1 MSAEVYRDP
10 SNHAAK
16 HDIPRFLSST
26 QTRANLGETDTSD
39 GVYGCQTRAAT
50 PPRGPRAGHA
60 NGTDRLRWTSGSP
73 LLARLTFAL
82 RGAAPRIEQRMVEQV
97 GAVVR
102 RNGHRCRF
110 AAAAVRHDARA
121 RGVERCFHRRHI
133 SQRDERG
140 AARSVQDE
148 MPVGHDRRA
157 AAVQQRGV
165 IHVRHE
171 RFTRAEQ
178 LRSAAQILRD
188 NAPEYARLMTHE
200 MGKPISDGR
209 AEVEKCAWVC
219 EYFADHAA
227 SFLEDEEIAS
237 DASKSFVTFQP
248 IGVVLAVMPWNFPFW
263 QVFRFAAPGIMAGNA
278 ALLKHAP
285 NVPGCALAIEDVF
298 REAGFPEK
306 LFNTLLLP
314 TDQVEKVIKH
324 PSVRAVTLTGSTGA
338 GRAVAKQA
346 GECLKKTVLELG
358 GSDPYLILKDAN
370 LDDAVPTCVQSR
382 LINNGQSCISAKRFI
397 VPKSLLGE
405 FQERYVSAMR
415 EFDFGNPMDPQMKL
429 GTIARRDL
437 RDNLHDQVEESI
449 KKGADCLLGG
459 ELPNRKG
466 YFYPPTVLTNVS
478 PGMPAYDEELFGPV
492 ASIIPVE
499 DEQEGIEVANDSNY
513 GLGAA
518 IFSSD
523 LERAEKIAAEKLE
536 AGCCFVNSFVK
547 SDPRLP
553 FGGIKD
559 SGYGRELSYYGI
571 KEFVNV
577 KTVYVK

>member
-1 MSAEVYRDP
+1 MSIEVINPATEEKIKTFEEIDFLQAEQIIQ
-10 SNHAAK
+10 SAAK
-16 HDIPRFLSST
+16 TYSDWRRTDFEHRSSLMNKAAEILK
-26 QTRANLGETDTSD
+26 TRKNE
-39 GVYGCQTRAAT
+39 YGK
-50 PPRGPRAGHA
+50 
-60 NGTDRLRWTSGSP
+60 L
-73 LLARLTFAL
+73 
-82 RGAAPRIEQRMVEQV
+82 M
-97 GAVVR
+97 
-102 RNGHRCRF
+102 
-110 AAAAVRHDARA
+110 
-121 RGVERCFHRRHI
+121 
-133 SQRDERG
+133 
-140 AARSVQDE
+140 
-148 MPVGHDRRA
+148 
-157 AAVQQRGV
+157 
-165 IHVRHE
+165 
-171 RFTRAEQ
+171 AE
-178 LRSAAQILRD
+178 
-188 NAPEYARLMTHE
+188 E
-200 MGKPISDGR
+200 MGKPVKDG
-209 AEVEKCAWVC
+209 EGEIEKCAWVC